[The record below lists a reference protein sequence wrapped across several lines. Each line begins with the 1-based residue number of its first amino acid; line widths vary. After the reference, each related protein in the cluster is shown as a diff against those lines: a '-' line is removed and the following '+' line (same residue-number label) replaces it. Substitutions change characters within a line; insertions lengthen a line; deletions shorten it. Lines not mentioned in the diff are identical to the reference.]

1 MATTTFSG
9 PVVSENG
16 FSGPTG
22 TFTSSV
28 TIGGNT
34 LTGSEFAALDGV
46 TAGTAAAGKAVI
58 LDSNKAIAT
67 ITTATITTLNSTTV
81 NATTVDSTNVEV
93 TNIKAKDGTAAVVI
107 TDATGAVAV
116 STATTF
122 SNASV
127 KMTALPVADP
137 VVAGALWNDSG
148 TVKVSAG

>member
-1 MATTTFSG
+1 MANTTFSG

-67 ITTATITTLNSTTV
+67 ITTATITNV
-81 NATTVDSTNVEV
+81 NATTVDTTNIEV

-107 TDATGAVAV
+107 TDSTGAVAV
-116 STATTF
+116 STAATF

-127 KMTALPVADP
+127 KMTALPTSDP
-137 VVAGALWNDSG
+137 TVAGALWNDTG